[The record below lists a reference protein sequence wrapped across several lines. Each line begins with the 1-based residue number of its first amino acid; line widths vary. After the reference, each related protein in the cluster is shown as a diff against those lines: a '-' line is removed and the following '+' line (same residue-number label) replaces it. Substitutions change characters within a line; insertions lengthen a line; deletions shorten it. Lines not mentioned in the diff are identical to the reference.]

1 VRVNTGRL
9 TGIHFA
15 RCRMAYGTIGAEKT
29 PMQVGLC
36 RIKFRLPE
44 NMDLKGK
51 RQVVKSIIARVQN
64 KFNVCIAEVDDNDVW
79 QLATLG
85 VACISNDK
93 RHANEILSHVV
104 DFVNEGRFEADML
117 DYEIERLTAF
127 GD

>member
-1 VRVNTGRL
+1 
-9 TGIHFA
+9 
-15 RCRMAYGTIGAEKT
+15 
-29 PMQVGLC
+29 
-36 RIKFRLPE
+36 
-44 NMDLKGK
+44 MDLKGK

-93 RHANEILSHVV
+93 RHANEMLSHVV

-117 DYEIERLTAF
+117 DYEIELLSAF